1 MSRTQRW
8 LCLSL
13 LSLFFI
19 GHTGFTA
26 PGNNTQN
33 NATPHSA
40 TSRGLLQAPA
50 SNSGPCQAT
59 LLPTDP
65 PSLNPGIPCAPNIPG
80 ADFANIKTA
89 QDGFDVYSWRTFIAL
104 NWPQDGKALGTD
116 NDNRTVWET
125 YKESYQVFRPDGK
138 DPRTNPVD
146 VPKAC
151 ADLGGNATTV
161 VRMIQK
167 VSTEVLDESQQPF
180 KTGPLIDQ
188 RGQYARYAISLN
200 DEAFE
205 YIATNN
211 LYSKAGQKKFGP
223 ANFPGGDNAKP
234 ALGEGAIVIKS
245 AWRVLDQARG
255 DLPGRYHTMT
265 AFVYTAPTTQPK
277 VAEKCEVKDLGL
289 VGFHV
294 MHKTTHAP
302 QWIWSTFEQVDN
314 LRMKPVPSASG
325 SPAAGAP
332 STLPAGL
339 KPSFFNP
346 ACKTCRV
353 NKPPPKPWNPNVPA
367 PPSQITRLIPI
378 DKPTESLN
386 AQWQAFLRSVN
397 RNTVWQYYELIS
409 TQWPTNAK
417 GSPAGN
423 PAPQFLGNSTMET
436 YLQGRVPNVSS
447 SCIMCHLNATTTSGK
462 FGDFS
467 YLLQRAR

>member
-1 MSRTQRW
+1 MGRTQRW
-8 LCLSL
+8 LSFSL
-13 LSLFFI
+13 LNLI
-19 GHTGFTA
+19 LIALTGWTA
-26 PGNNTQN
+26 PRNHNTP
-33 NATPHSA
+33 PHSGTA
-40 TSRGLLQAPA
+40 RGLLQAPA
-50 SNSGPCQAT
+50 ANSGPCQAT
-59 LLPTDP
+59 LLPADP
-65 PSLNPGIPCAPNIPG
+65 PSLNSSVPCAPNIPG
-80 ADFANIKTA
+80 ADFGNIKTA
-89 QDGFDVYSWRTFIAL
+89 QNGFDVYSWRTFIAL
-104 NWPQDGKALGTD
+104 NSPRDGKPLGTT
-116 NDNRTVWET
+116 NDNPTVWET

-138 DPRTNPVD
+138 DPRQNPVD
-146 VPKAC
+146 VPVAC
-151 ADLGGNATTV
+151 QKLGQSASTV

-200 DEAFE
+200 DEAFD

-211 LYSKAGQKKFGP
+211 LYSKAGQKNFGD

-234 ALGEGAIVIKS
+234 AVGAIVIKS
-245 AWRVLDQARG
+245 AWRVLDQAKG

-265 AFVYTAPTTQPK
+265 AFVYTAPTTEPK

-314 LRMKPVPSASG
+314 LRIKPIPSASSSPG
-325 SPAAGAP
+325 ASPA
-332 STLPAGL
+332 STLPAGF
-339 KPSFFNP
+339 KPSFFSP
-346 ACKTCRV
+346 RCKTCRV

-378 DKPTESLN
+378 DRATESLN
-386 AQWQAFLRSVN
+386 AQWQSFLRSVN
-397 RNTVWQYYELIS
+397 PNTVWQYYELIS

-462 FGDFS
+462 NGDFS